1 MKTYQ
6 YQIIK
11 YVHDHFTGEFVNIGV
26 VVYDPETKYLG
37 CKVTK
42 KYKRIS
48 NFFPSSDGKRVL
60 QLLQYFEKAIQ
71 LKAKELIGLFS
82 PSISLTDVTSSI
94 ILKDNSAIQYSIIK
108 TAIDVDLDAALNDL
122 YNDLVG
128 KYDHDKDVQKSLTD
142 DDVWRMK
149 YKKYFDDAGISSKLK
164 SHVIKTKNDDFKFEK
179 AWKNEIWHCYEPLSF
194 ELQNKDAIKDKV
206 YKWAG
211 KLQGMQQ
218 TQEKLN
224 ITLLSALN
232 PEFSDMKKFINE
244 YLDVNNE
251 NIDVDIVFDDQA
263 QKVVSKI
270 MLEMEEHE
278 KHN

>member
-60 QLLQYFEKAIQ
+60 QLLQYFEKSIQ

-82 PSISLTDVTSSI
+82 PSISLTDITSSI
-94 ILKDNSAIQYSIIK
+94 ILKDNSAIQYSIVK
-108 TAIDVDLDAALNDL
+108 TAIDVNLDAALNDL
-122 YNDLVG
+122 YNDIVG
-128 KYDHDKDVQKSLTD
+128 KYDHDKDVQKSLSD
-142 DDVWRMK
+142 DDVWRIK

-164 SHVIKTKNDDFKFEK
+164 SHIIKTKNDDFKFEK

-218 TQEKLN
+218 TQEKLS

-270 MLEMEEHE
+270 VLEMEEHE